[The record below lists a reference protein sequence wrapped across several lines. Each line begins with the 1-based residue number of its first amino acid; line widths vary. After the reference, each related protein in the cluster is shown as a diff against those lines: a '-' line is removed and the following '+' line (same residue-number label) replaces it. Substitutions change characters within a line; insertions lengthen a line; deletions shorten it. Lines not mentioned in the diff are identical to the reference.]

1 MEEME
6 GRSFAELCK
15 DTDVKAVMFEEMG
28 KVADASK
35 LCGFEKVKNIFL
47 DCEHWTIE
55 NGMLTPTMKLK
66 RLASRTKY
74 KEVIEA
80 LYKEGV
86 YNPKAKWVVC

>member
-1 MEEME
+1 MKAMMET
-6 GRSFAELCK
+6 AN
-15 DTDVKAVMFEEMG
+15 
-28 KVADASK
+28 ASK
-35 LCGFEKVKNIFL
+35 LMGFEKVKNVY
-47 DCEHWTIE
+47 CESEMWTVE

-86 YNPKAKWVVC
+86 YNPKAKWIVCWRKVGRGMERARG